1 MSIPYILLQTIVV
14 PLVATGVVYL
24 LHARLGRRVGWV
36 AFVALLYTSA
46 LLVLVGSGIYA
57 GGKQVEEYYPW
68 APSVGLTFG
77 FLADN
82 LSLPVALIM
91 SLVCTA
97 TAVYSMP
104 YMKHR
109 LEVMFGK
116 ERSQQYALYY
126 VNFLLLAVGLIGVSL
141 STNLIELY
149 MFVELMLIPSFFLM
163 SLFGYVDRERIAV
176 MYFIWNHLGA
186 FLFLAGVILV
196 FAVTGSFDV
205 TALADPRLVDPR
217 HGTLGYWVAGLILVG
232 WLVKMAVFGLHM
244 WLPYAHAEH
253 PTSFAP
259 IMATIVGVGNYVL
272 ARLLLSEMP
281 GFFQPF
287 AFPLMVMALITM
299 VYGGAVT
306 LVQDDVKYLYAW
318 STISQN
324 AYSLLGLGSFTVF
337 GVSGGVFYFLSHIV
351 GKCVLF
357 SVAGIVLAQTGVRD
371 IRKMGGL
378 ASKMP
383 LTATLCVLGTL
394 ILSAVPPLSG
404 FQAEWIMFVGIF
416 TQGTLGTSA
425 NLTVAV
431 LGIIGTTLT
440 VGYTF
445 WPLRKIFFGP
455 LPQTL
460 GEVHEAPMTMIA
472 PLFALTVIMVVVG
485 IYPDLLLKFLSSYAS
500 GLPLRGGLA

>member
-1 MSIPYILLQTIVV
+1 MAFPYILLQTIVV
-14 PLVATGVVYL
+14 PLIAAAVVYL
-24 LHARLGRRVGWV
+24 AAGRLGRNVGWI
-36 AFVALLYTSA
+36 AFLSLLYTT
-46 LLVLVGSGIYA
+46 LLLFFA
-57 GGKQVEEYYPW
+57 GVQLFNGGAPVKEFYPW
-68 APSVGLTFG
+68 APPTLTFG

-91 SLVCTA
+91 SLVLTA
-97 TAVYSMP
+97 TSVYSMP

-109 LEVMFGK
+109 LEVMYGE
-116 ERSQQYALYY
+116 ERKQQYSIYY
-126 VNFLLLAVGLIGVSL
+126 VNFQLLAVGLIGVSL

-163 SLFGYVDRERIAV
+163 SLFGYVDKERIAV

-186 FLFLAGVILV
+186 FLFLAGIVLT
-196 FAVTGSFDV
+196 FQVTGSFDV
-205 TALADPRLVDPR
+205 ESLTTLQPGTAA
-217 HGTLGYWVAGLILVG
+217 YWIVGLILVG
-232 WLVKMAVFGLHM
+232 WLVKMAIFGLHM

-272 ARLLLSEMP
+272 ARLLVGEMP
-281 GFFQPF
+281 SVFQAF
-287 AFPLMVMALITM
+287 AFPLMVMALITI

-306 LVQDDVKYLYAW
+306 LVQDDIKYLYAW

-324 AYSLLGLGSFTVF
+324 AYSILGIGSMTVL

-351 GKCVLF
+351 GKAVLF
-357 SVAGIVLAQTGVRD
+357 SVAGIVLVQTGMRD

-378 ASKMP
+378 AIKMP
-383 LTATLCVLGTL
+383 YTATLCVLGTL

-404 FQAEWIMFVGIF
+404 FQAEWIMFTGIF
-416 TQGTLGTSA
+416 TQGTLGTPA
-425 NLTVAV
+425 TMAVAV

-445 WPLRKIFFGP
+445 WPLRKVFFGA
-455 LPQTL
+455 LPPTL
-460 GEVHEAPMTMIA
+460 QDVHEAPLTMLV
-472 PLFALTVIMVVVG
+472 PLFALAAIMLLVG
-485 IYPDLLLKFLSSYAS
+485 IYPDLIMRFLYSFAS
-500 GLPLRGGLA
+500 GLPIPGGAK